1 MAEETPERDR
11 LEMLILKAKEAGEL
25 IKSFQGEIK
34 LISHYD
40 CDGICSAAIMV
51 KALEREEKDF
61 CLSFVEQL
69 TSDEILELA
78 KENNRFIIFL
88 DLGSGQL
95 EGIKNNLMGEDVRVI
110 ISDHHQIEGAAASD
124 NLVPQHKRCEHI
136 FREQSSPNLLHVN
149 PIDYGITENISG
161 SGIAYLLA
169 RTLSP
174 ENRELSELGVIGAI
188 GDSQIG
194 SIGADWG
201 LFGLNKEILKDAQT
215 TGKIRVSRGLRIWG
229 KTKRPVHKALEYSVD
244 PYIPGISGSESGSVQ
259 FLKEL
264 GIPLKNEKGKW
275 RTLSDLSDEE
285 TKKLSSEI
293 IKERMRGNE
302 ANPEWIFG
310 DVYELLDK
318 PDFRDANEFA
328 TVLNAAGKQGLG
340 YLGVSLCLNSPKAF
354 SDIRSVLNSYRKEIG
369 RSLNWIYQNKESI
382 KTMENA
388 NYILAGANVP
398 EHVIS
403 NVTSIVSRSG
413 FMSGDKPV
421 FAFVDTGNGK
431 VKISARASDS
441 LVKKGF
447 NLRDIM
453 VEGVKEVG
461 GEGGGHH
468 GASGGRIPKG
478 SEERFINSV
487 ELILKKAKTTE
498 GGKHANG
505 IGKETGK
512 EREGDAGK
520 EEGERGREAGEEAR
534 EGREKMEGK
543 GLVRYL
549 GS

>member
-1 MAEETPERDR
+1 MAEYVENLER
-11 LEMLILKAKEAGEL
+11 LILKAREAGEL

-61 CLSFVEQL
+61 CLSFVKQL

-95 EGIKNNLMGEDVRVI
+95 EGIRNNLMGEDVRVI
-110 ISDHHQIEGAAASD
+110 ISDHHQIGGAAA
-124 NLVPQHKRCEHI
+124 
-136 FREQSSPNLLHVN
+136 SPNLLHIN

-169 RTLSP
+169 RALSP
-174 ENRELSELGVIGAI
+174 ENRELSEFGVIGAI

-201 LFGLNKEILKDAQT
+201 LFGLNKEILKDAQK
-215 TGKIRVSRGLRIWG
+215 TGKIKVSRGLRIWG
-229 KTKRPVHKALEYSVD
+229 KTRRPIHKALEYSVE

-264 GIPLKNEKGKW
+264 GIPLKNGEGGW

-285 TKKLSSEI
+285 TKRLSSEI

-310 DVYELLDK
+310 DVYELLNK
-318 PDFRDANEFA
+318 PEFRDANEFA

-340 YLGVSLCLNSPKAF
+340 HLGVSLCLNNTKAF

-369 RSLNWIYQNKESI
+369 RSLNWVYQNKESI

-388 NYILAGANVP
+388 NYILAGANIP

-487 ELILKKAKTTE
+487 ELILKKAKATK

-512 EREGDAGK
+512 ERKGDAGK
-520 EEGERGREAGEEAR
+520 EKRERGREAGEEAR